1 MDATSRRACPEPDR
15 QERDDS
21 NLGQDRR
28 SGPPPGPDVRG
39 DLTLSL
45 QPLIPLVRPSRALY
59 AFTGV
64 STVVGL
70 LVLAG
75 ATLTVPLAP
84 AIALRAPEV
93 VGRDPTAA
101 GLLFWTLLGL
111 TGSLRASS
119 LGGHAVLTFHLPF
132 IVAAMLLGGPVAGGW
147 VAFVSTIELREIR
160 EVPWYGVLAN
170 HATQA
175 LAAVLGGLAAIAA
188 LRLADAWVA
197 PDAAVL
203 VGALAGAIAF
213 AAVVI
218 AHAAITISMR
228 ERLTLREMMMVFD
241 GSWRTTIAAECVVAW
256 VLAFVYQAMGWWAP
270 MVCVVLVLL
279 VWDAHDSGER
289 VAHDEMTGLLNR
301 HGFLARLSGAVAGV
315 RRSGVSS
322 LLIMLDL
329 DGFKQVNDQRG
340 HAAGDE
346 VLQIVGERLRASTR
360 ITDVVARVGGDEFLL
375 LLSGVRDHATARALA
390 DRIHRC
396 LEEPIVM
403 ADFEVR
409 VGSSLGL
416 VFIDG
421 RPMVS
426 LPRLI
431 AEADRAMYAAKVSG
445 GGVRFSRMASMTP
458 TLTA

>member
-1 MDATSRRACPEPDR
+1 MDATSPRSCPEPDR
-15 QERDDS
+15 QERDHS
-21 NLGQDRR
+21 NLGKDRR

-39 DLTLSL
+39 DLSLSL
-45 QPLIPLVRPSRALY
+45 PPLIPLVRPSRALY
-59 AFTGV
+59 AFTGL
-64 STVVGL
+64 STIVGL
-70 LVLAG
+70 LVLAA

-93 VGRDPTAA
+93 VGRDPIAA

-119 LGGHAVLTFHLPF
+119 VGGHAVLTFHLPF

-175 LAAVLGGLAAIAA
+175 LAAVLGGLAAMAV
-188 LRLADAWVA
+188 LGLADAWVA

-203 VGALAGAIAF
+203 VAALAGAIVF
-213 AAVVI
+213 AALVI
-218 AHAAITISMR
+218 AHAAITVSMR
-228 ERLTLREMMMVFD
+228 EGLTLREMMMVFD

-256 VLAFVYQAMGWWAP
+256 ILAFVYQAMGWWAP
-270 MVCVVLVLL
+270 IVCVVLVLL
-279 VWDAHDSGER
+279 VWDAHDSSER

-301 HGFLARLSGAVAGV
+301 HGFLARLASAVAAV
-315 RRSGVSS
+315 RRSGISS

-329 DGFKQVNDQRG
+329 DGFKQINDTYG
-340 HAAGDE
+340 HAIGDE

-360 ITDVVARVGGDEFLL
+360 ITDAVARMGGDEFLVL
-375 LLSGVRDHATARALA
+375 LPGVRDHPTATTLA
-390 DRIHRC
+390 DRIHAC
-396 LEEPIVM
+396 LAQPIVM

-421 RPMVS
+421 RPMTS

-445 GGVRFSRMASMTP
+445 GGIRFSRMASMAPAP
-458 TLTA
+458 TA

>member
-15 QERDDS
+15 QERDHS
-21 NLGQDRR
+21 NFGQDRR
-28 SGPPPGPDVRG
+28 NGPPPGPDVRG

-45 QPLIPLVRPSRALY
+45 QPMVPLVRPSRALY
-59 AFTGV
+59 AFTGL

-75 ATLTVPLAP
+75 ATLAVPLAP

-93 VGRDPTAA
+93 VGRDPIAA

-147 VAFVSTIELREIR
+147 VAFVSTLELREVR

-175 LAAVLGGLAAIAA
+175 LAAVLAGLAAMAA
-188 LRLADAWVA
+188 LGLADAWVA

-203 VGALAGAIAF
+203 VSALVGAIVF

-218 AHAAITISMR
+218 AHAAITVSLR
-228 ERLTLREMMMVFD
+228 EGLTLREMMMVFD
-241 GSWRTTIAAECVVAW
+241 VSWRRTIAAECVVAW

-270 MVCVVLVLL
+270 VVCVVLVLL
-279 VWDAHDSGER
+279 VWDAHDSSER

-301 HGFLARLSGAVAGV
+301 HGFLARLSAAVAGV
-315 RRSGVSS
+315 RRSGIRS

-329 DGFKQVNDQRG
+329 DGFKQINDTYG
-340 HAAGDE
+340 HAVGDE

-360 ITDVVARVGGDEFLL
+360 ITDAAARVGGDEFLL
-375 LLSGVRDHATARALA
+375 LLPGVRDHATATELA
-390 DRIHRC
+390 DRIHQR
-396 LEEPIVM
+396 LAEPIVL
-403 ADFEVR
+403 ADCEVR

-416 VFIDG
+416 VLVDG
-421 RPMVS
+421 RPFVS

-445 GGVRFSRMASMTP
+445 GGIRFSRMASMAP
-458 TLTA
+458 ASTA

>member
-1 MDATSRRACPEPDR
+1 MDATSRRACPESDR
-15 QERDDS
+15 QERDHS
-21 NLGQDRR
+21 TLAQDRR

-45 QPLIPLVRPSRALY
+45 QPLIPLVRPSRTLY

-84 AIALRAPEV
+84 AIALRAPEI
-93 VGRDPTAA
+93 VGRDPVAA

-119 LGGHAVLTFHLPF
+119 VGGHAVLTFHLPF

-147 VAFVSTIELREIR
+147 VAFVSTLELREVR

-175 LAAVLGGLAAIAA
+175 LAAVLGGLAAMAA
-188 LRLADAWVA
+188 LGLAGAWVE

-203 VGALAGAIAF
+203 VAALVGALVF
-213 AAVVI
+213 AAVAI
-218 AHAAITISMR
+218 SHAAITVSLR
-228 ERLTLREMMMVFD
+228 DGLTIREMMMVFD
-241 GSWRTTIAAECVVAW
+241 GSWRRTIVAECVVAW

-270 MVCVVLVLL
+270 VICAVLVLL
-279 VWDAHDSGER
+279 VWDAHDSSER

-301 HGFLARLSGAVAGV
+301 HGFLARMPAVVAGV
-315 RRSGVSS
+315 RRSGISS
-322 LLIMLDL
+322 LLILLDL
-329 DGFKQVNDQRG
+329 DGFKQVNDTYG
-340 HAAGDE
+340 HAIGDE

-360 ITDVVARVGGDEFLL
+360 ITDAVARLGGDEFLVL
-375 LLSGVRDHATARALA
+375 LPGVRDHPTATALA
-390 DRIHRC
+390 ARIHAC
-396 LEEPIVM
+396 LAEPIMM
-403 ADFEVR
+403 ADHEVH

-416 VFIDG
+416 VLIDG
-421 RPMVS
+421 RPMTS
-426 LPRLI
+426 LLRLI
-431 AEADRAMYAAKVSG
+431 AEADRAMYAAKQAG
-445 GGVRFSRMASMTP
+445 GGIRFSRMATMAPAP
-458 TLTA
+458 TA